1 VAVAEIFHGSLGKLN
16 RGCNPCRVLGSAG
29 ERLREARDAF
39 RAVFSNAALRRVEA
53 SWALSVTA
61 YWVFIIALSLFAYEE
76 GGAAAV
82 GLVGLIRVL
91 PSVVAAPFAAMLG
104 DRYPRQRVIFFVN
117 IARTIAIAAAAVVA
131 LLGAHIAL
139 IYLLTALVG
148 LMQSIFR
155 PTQAALLPTL
165 SRSTEELTAANL
177 VLTTIESVG
186 VFAGPAI
193 GGVLLALV
201 GVDAIFAASAVAFML
216 SALLLAGVRPAAP
229 EARAA
234 PSTRGV
240 LRESFAGF
248 TTIARD
254 PRLRLIVGLYGA
266 QTLVAGALNVL
277 IVVSALELFDFG
289 ESWIGFLN
297 SAVGVGGL
305 LGGLGALA
313 LLGRNRLAS
322 DFAVGLLLWG
332 LPILL
337 IGVFPEPPLA
347 LLLLGIVGVGV
358 TLVDVAGLT
367 LLQRAV
373 PDEVLTRVLGVVQSV
388 FVGTL
393 GLGAILA
400 PLLISAFGIRGAL
413 IASGALLPVLAALFW
428 RKLVALDAEALA
440 PTRELALL
448 RQMPLFRP
456 LPPAMLDQLA
466 SSLVPVHAEHGT
478 TIMRQGE
485 PGDRFYVIV
494 SGEVD
499 VVSKGEH
506 IATLGPGDH
515 FGEIALLR
523 DVPRTATVKAKT
535 DVELNTLERDEF
547 LSAITG
553 HPASA
558 EAADAVVASRL
569 AGFRPGLASV

>member
-1 VAVAEIFHGSLGKLN
+1 VVVAEIFHGSLGKLN
-16 RGCNPCRVLGSAG
+16 SGCNPCRVLGSAG

-91 PSVVAAPFAAMLG
+91 PSVVAAPFAALLG

-117 IARTIAIAAAAVVA
+117 IARTIAIAAAAAVA
-131 LLGAHIAL
+131 LLGAHVAL

-186 VFAGPAI
+186 VFVGPAI
-193 GGVLLALV
+193 GGILLALV
-201 GVDAIFAASAVAFML
+201 GVDAIFAASAVAFLL
-216 SALLLAGVRPAAP
+216 SALLLAGVRPASP
-229 EARAA
+229 EARPA
-234 PSTRGV
+234 PSTHGV

-266 QTLVAGALNVL
+266 QTLVAGSLNVL
-277 IVVSALELFDFG
+277 IVVSALELFDLG
-289 ESWIGFLN
+289 ESGIGFLN
-297 SAVGVGGL
+297 SAVGIGGL
-305 LGGLGALA
+305 LGGFGALA
-313 LLGRNRLAS
+313 LIGRNRLGS

-332 LPILL
+332 APILL
-337 IGVFPEPPLA
+337 IGVFPETAVA

-428 RKLVALDAEALA
+428 RRLHALDAEALA
-440 PTRELALL
+440 PTRELDLL
-448 RQMPLFRP
+448 RQIPIFRP

-466 SSLVPVHAEHGT
+466 SSLVAVHAEPGT

-499 VVSKGEH
+499 VVRMGEH
-506 IATLGPGDH
+506 IATLGPGEH
-515 FGEIALLR
+515 VGEIALLR
-523 DVPRTATVKAKT
+523 DVPRTATVTARG
-535 DVELNTLERDEF
+535 DVDLYALDRDEF
-547 LSAITG
+547 LSAVTG
-553 HPASA
+553 HAESA

-569 AGFRPGLASV
+569 AGLRPGMASV